1 VREEHWLRAFKNR
14 VLRNISGYKRDEL
27 RGYWRRV
34 HDEKLY
40 DFYSHQI
47 LFG

>member
-1 VREEHWLRAFKNR
+1 VREEQWLRAFKNR
-14 VLRNISGYKRDEL
+14 VMRNIFGHKRDEL

>member
-1 VREEHWLRAFKNR
+1 MREEHRLRAFKNR
-14 VLRNISGYKRDEL
+14 VLRNIFGHKRDEL
-27 RGYWRRV
+27 RRYREKM

-40 DFYSHQI
+40 DFYSHKI